1 MKKIL
6 FIFTLVLFLP
16 HHLFAQTKI
25 EQQNLFAKSYDYV
38 NDFEN
43 ILTPKQAKDLN
54 EFLKASEA
62 KTKSKILIV
71 SAASVSPYKDLNEY
85 SLKLDHYLYSQ
96 LKIDTSVLIVISKQ
110 LRQIQFQ
117 GVAKIGAKVT
127 DQELKDI
134 ISTYVIPELKKGDY
148 YKGLQA
154 GTLQLVKKIE

>member
-1 MKKIL
+1 MKKLVLIL
-6 FIFTLVLFLP
+6 LFVLFLP
-16 HHLFAQTKI
+16 HYSSAQTST
-25 EQQNLFAKSYDYV
+25 ENQNIFAKSYDYV

-54 EFLKASEA
+54 DFLKSSEA

-85 SLKLDHYLYSQ
+85 SLYLDNYLFSK
-96 LKIDTSVLIVISKQ
+96 LKIDTSILIVISKQ

-117 GVAKIGAKVT
+117 GVAKIGAKIT

-134 ISTYVIPELKKGDY
+134 IANYVIPELKKGDY
-148 YKGLQA
+148 YKGLQE
-154 GTLQLVKKIE
+154 GTHQLVKKIE